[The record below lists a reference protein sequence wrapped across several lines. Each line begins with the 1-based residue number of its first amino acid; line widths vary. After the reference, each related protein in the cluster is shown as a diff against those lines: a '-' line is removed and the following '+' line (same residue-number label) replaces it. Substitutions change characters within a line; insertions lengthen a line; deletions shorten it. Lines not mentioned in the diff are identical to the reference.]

1 MSFAKSPI
9 LDLSRSVKGRKAL
22 ITGGASGMGRATAY
36 LFGREGARVAVTD
49 VDAAGAEEVAAGIRE
64 EGNEALA
71 WPLDVGDREAIHA
84 LVPEIADALGGL
96 DIIVNNAGISKR
108 VTFDDPDYERDWD
121 RNLAI
126 TLTGQQTVIR
136 AAVPFLSNSDAPRII
151 NIASTEAL
159 GASAGFSAY
168 SAAKAGVIGLTRSF
182 SVELGRRGITV
193 NCLCPG
199 PILTGMSDHLT
210 DEDRA
215 TFARRRTS
223 LRRYGDPMEVA
234 HITLSLALPAASYIT
249 GAIIPVDGGLSTR
262 HA

>member
-1 MSFAKSPI
+1 MRLEGKTA
-9 LDLSRSVKGRKAL
+9 V
-22 ITGGASGMGRATAY
+22 ITGGASGMGRATAH

-49 VDAAGAEEVAAGIRE
+49 VDGEGAEEVAAAIRA
-64 EGNEALA
+64 EGYDALA
-71 WPLDVGDREAIHA
+71 WRLDVGDRAAIHA
-84 LVPEIADALGGL
+84 LIPDIAAALGGL
-96 DIIVNNAGISKR
+96 DIIVNNAGISAK
-108 VTFDDPDYERDWD
+108 VPFDDPDYDANWD
-121 RNLAI
+121 RNIAV
-126 TLTGQQTVIR
+126 TLTGQQAVIR
-136 AAVPFLSNSDAPRII
+136 AAIPFLTESDAPRIV

-182 SVELGRRGITV
+182 AVELGRRGITV

-199 PILTGMSDHLT
+199 PILTGMTDHLSE
-210 DEDRA
+210 EDRA
-215 TFARRRTS
+215 TFARRRTA

-249 GAIIPVDGGLSTR
+249 GAVIPVDGGLSTR